1 MEQDE
6 GQMEISG
13 YTTPDNGEPLM
24 SNNTT
29 RSVIFHS
36 TGPASVL
43 SIEEHELVEP
53 KADEVRFKVQA
64 LGLNR
69 AEIMFREG
77 QYLEQAKLPSRLG
90 YEASGVVDAVG
101 SNVSEFKIGDR
112 VSSIPGFSMSQYGVY
127 GESAVV
133 PASSLAKY
141 PDNLDAIE
149 GASIWM
155 QYLTAY
161 GALISI
167 GQLKA
172 GNSVLITAASSSVG
186 VAAIQIAKMVGAKVI
201 ATTRKADKRTF
212 LLETGAEEVIVT
224 DETDLA
230 EEVMRVTDGQGADLI
245 FDPIGGPIVE
255 QLAIA
260 AAPGA
265 TLIEYG
271 ALSTDPTPF
280 PLFLALGKG
289 LIIRGYTLLEVTL
302 VPDVLAA
309 GKKFVLEGLRNG
321 NLKPVIDKT
330 FSFEEIQAAH
340 EYMASNKQ
348 MGKIVVT
355 L

>member
-1 MEQDE
+1 M
-6 GQMEISG
+6 
-13 YTTPDNGEPLM
+13 TTK
-24 SNNTT
+24 TT
-29 RSVIFHS
+29 RSVIFHC

-43 SIEEHELVEP
+43 SIEEHALVEP
-53 KADEVRFKVQA
+53 KADEVRFKVEA
-64 LGLNR
+64 IGLNR

-77 QYLEQAKLPSRLG
+77 QYLEQPVLPSRLG

-101 SNVSEFKIGDR
+101 PGVGDFEIGDR
-112 VSSIPGFSMSQYGVY
+112 VSSIPGFSMGEYGVY

-133 PASSLAKY
+133 PVAALAKY
-141 PDNLDAIE
+141 PDNLDASE
-149 GASIWM
+149 GTSIWM

-161 GALISI
+161 GALIEI

-172 GNSVLITAASSSVG
+172 EQSVLITAASSSVG
-186 VAAIQIAKMVGAKVI
+186 VAAIQIAKRVGAKAI
-201 ATTRKADKRTF
+201 ATTRKAGKKTF
-212 LLETGAEEVIVT
+212 LLEAGADEVIVT
-224 DETDLA
+224 DEVDLA
-230 EEVMRVTDGQGADLI
+230 AEVMKMTNGRGAELI

-255 QLAIA
+255 QLASA
-260 AAPGA
+260 AARGA

-271 ALSTDPTPF
+271 ALSTEPTPF

-309 GKKFVLEGLRNG
+309 GKQFVLEGLANG
-321 NLKPVIDKT
+321 RLKPVIDKT
-330 FSFEEIQAAH
+330 FPFEQIQAAH
-340 EYMASNKQ
+340 EYMASNQQ